1 MSLHDLIR
9 NAAELAA
16 NQSRLVS
23 PPFTV
28 STVSMLLPTLLL
40 LSAACVW
47 ARPAACNIDGVQ
59 IDHGSARYL
68 VGRAHRPGSVYARC
82 LYGAA
87 TCFEDRGLADAPQ
100 WINSR
105 EVDCFEATERRRLG
119 VAIILEE
126 DIWPDHIVWYR
137 INGSFSAYELEVINT
152 AVELYSKADVNVTLE
167 ECDPVSKCKGKYV
180 SIEQNEDACYGM
192 VGYVNDGKPQIMN
205 LGESCFAGGPGN
217 VVHEIGHAM
226 GLYHEH
232 THPDREV
239 IVLTDQNLP
248 VSAEN
253 YAKKTSKEATLK
265 PYDPKSI
272 MHYGRTAGL
281 CFPKAQYP
289 LKAFCDVETV
299 KNCIQPV
306 EQHCNSSRDS
316 EIGTRAVLSAGDIY
330 TLRALYGSK
339 DNATARDVKIPT
351 VKSSTAGSVGAP
363 DSISDMVRHT
373 SKPSK
378 KTASTEARSL
388 DKKTSVSTSDY
399 KPGGVHGEGSTKD
412 GSVAELL
419 EWWENLENTVQIQKK
434 KAPASSS
441 VN

>member
-1 MSLHDLIR
+1 M
-9 NAAELAA
+9 
-16 NQSRLVS
+16 V
-23 PPFTV
+23 
-28 STVSMLLPTLLL
+28 LLPTLLL
-40 LSAACVW
+40 LLSWAACSW
-47 ARPAACNIDGVQ
+47 ARPAACEIDGVR

-68 VGRAHRPGSVYARC
+68 MGRAHRPGSIYARC
-82 LYGAA
+82 LYGAT
-87 TCFEDRGLADAPQ
+87 TCFEDRGLVDAPQ

-105 EVDCFEATERRRLG
+105 EVDCFETSERRRLG

-137 INGSFSAYELEVINT
+137 INGSFSDYELEVINT
-152 AVELYSKADVNVTLE
+152 AVDLYSKVDVNVTLQ
-167 ECDPVSKCKGKYV
+167 ECEPVSKCKGKYV

-192 VGYVNDGKPQIMN
+192 VGYVNDGEPQTMN

-217 VVHEIGHAM
+217 VVHELGHAM

-253 YAKKTSKEATLK
+253 YAKMTTREATLK
-265 PYDPKSI
+265 PYDSKSI

-289 LKAFCDVETV
+289 LKSFCDVEVV

-306 EQHCNSSRDS
+306 EQHCNSSRDL

-330 TLRALYGSK
+330 TLRVLYGSK
-339 DNATARDVKIPT
+339 DNAKVHDVKIPT
-351 VKSSTAGSVGAP
+351 VASSTAGSVGAP
-363 DSISDMVRHT
+363 DSISDMVKHT
-373 SKPSK
+373 SKPAQS
-378 KTASTEARSL
+378 TSSSTEARSST
-388 DKKTSVSTSDY
+388 KQTSASPDSDY
-399 KPGGVHGEGSTKD
+399 KPGGVHGEGGSAD

-419 EWWENLENTVQIQKK
+419 EWWENLENTIQIQKRK
-434 KAPASSS
+434 SSASSKRS
-441 VN
+441 LAAEHTLD

>member
-1 MSLHDLIR
+1 
-9 NAAELAA
+9 
-16 NQSRLVS
+16 
-23 PPFTV
+23 
-28 STVSMLLPTLLL
+28 MLLLPSLLLL
-40 LSAACVW
+40 LSATNSW
-47 ARPAACNIDGVQ
+47 GRPASCDVDGVRV
-59 IDHGSARYL
+59 DHGSSRYL

-82 LYGAA
+82 LHGVAK
-87 TCFEDRGLADAPQ
+87 CFEDRGLADAPQ

-105 EVDCFEATERRRLG
+105 EVDCFEASERRRLG

-137 INGSFSAYELEVINT
+137 INGSFSDYELEVINT
-152 AVELYSKADVNVTLE
+152 AVELYSKADVNVTLQ
-167 ECDPVSKCKGKYV
+167 ECEPVSKCKSKYV

-192 VGYVNDGKPQIMN
+192 VGYVDDGKPQTLN
-205 LGESCFAGGPGN
+205 LGASCFAGGPGN
-217 VVHEIGHAM
+217 VVHELGHAM

-248 VSAEN
+248 VEAEN
-253 YAKKTSKEATLK
+253 YAKMTTHEAVFK
-265 PYDPKSI
+265 PYDPRSI

-316 EIGTRAVLSAGDIY
+316 EIGTRAWLSAGDIY

-339 DNATARDVKIPT
+339 DNATAHDIRIPS
-351 VKSSTAGSVGAP
+351 VSSSTAGSAASP
-363 DSISDMVRHT
+363 DSISDMVEHT
-373 SKPSK
+373 SKPSVG
-378 KTASTEARSL
+378 SMSSSEARSSTE
-388 DKKTSVSTSDY
+388 KKSSSASDSGSSEF
-399 KPGGVHGEGSTKD
+399 KPAGVHAEGSSAD

-419 EWWENLENTVQIQKK
+419 EWWENLENTVEIQKRK
-434 KAPASSS
+434 SSASTNRALAAEHSQT
-441 VN
+441 

>member
-1 MSLHDLIR
+1 
-9 NAAELAA
+9 
-16 NQSRLVS
+16 
-23 PPFTV
+23 
-28 STVSMLLPTLLL
+28 MLLALL
-40 LSAACVW
+40 LSSASLAW
-47 ARPAACNIDGVQ
+47 ARPAACNIDGIQ
-59 IDHGSARYL
+59 IDHGSAKYL
-68 VGRAHRPGSVYARC
+68 VGQVHRPGSIYARC
-82 LYGAA
+82 LFGAA
-87 TCFEDRGLADAPQ
+87 SCFEDRGLVDAPQ

-105 EVDCFEATERRRLG
+105 QVDCFEASERRRLG

-126 DIWPDHIVWYR
+126 DIWPDHILWYR
-137 INGSFSAYELEVINT
+137 INGSFSDYELEVINT
-152 AVELYSKADVNVTLE
+152 AVDLYSKADVNVTLQ
-167 ECDPVSKCKGKYV
+167 ECDPVSKCNGKYV

-217 VVHEIGHAM
+217 VVHELGHAL

-232 THPDREV
+232 THPDRQV

-253 YAKKTSKEATLK
+253 YAKKTSREATLK

-339 DNATARDVKIPT
+339 DNAKVSDVKIPT
-351 VKSSTAGSVGAP
+351 VASSSTGSVGAP
-363 DSISDMVRHT
+363 DSISDMIRHT
-373 SKPSK
+373 MKPSTAK
-378 KTASTEARSL
+378 TTEERSSTEQTTLETKSTASE
-388 DKKTSVSTSDY
+388 Y
-399 KPGGVHGEGSTKD
+399 KPGNVHGEGS
-412 GSVAELL
+412 SAELL
-419 EWWENLENTVQIQKK
+419 EWWENLDNTVQIQKK
-434 KAPASSS
+434 RSATPSTRSLASESP
-441 VN
+441 

>member
-1 MSLHDLIR
+1 
-9 NAAELAA
+9 
-16 NQSRLVS
+16 
-23 PPFTV
+23 
-28 STVSMLLPTLLL
+28 MLLRTTLLL
-40 LSAACVW
+40 LLGSASCAW
-47 ARPAACNIDGVQ
+47 ARPAACEIEGVR
-59 IDHGSARYL
+59 IDHGSAKYL
-68 VGRAHRPGSVYARC
+68 VGRAHRRGSIYARC
-82 LYGAA
+82 LHGVS
-87 TCFEDRGLADAPQ
+87 TCFEDRGLVDAPLSV
-100 WINSR
+100 NSR
-105 EVDCFEATERRRLG
+105 EVDCFEAAERRRLG

-167 ECDPVSKCKGKYV
+167 ECEPVSKCNGKYV
-180 SIEQNEDACYGM
+180 SIEQNEDGCYGM

-217 VVHEIGHAM
+217 VVHELGHAM

-253 YAKKTSKEATLK
+253 YAKTTSREATLK
-265 PYDPKSI
+265 PYDLKSI
-272 MHYGRTAGL
+272 MHYGRSAGL

-339 DNATARDVKIPT
+339 DNATAHDVKIPT
-351 VKSSTAGSVGAP
+351 VASSTAGSVGAP
-363 DSISDMVRHT
+363 DSISDVVKHT
-373 SKPSK
+373 SKPLTS
-378 KTASTEARSL
+378 TLSTESRSSTKQ
-388 DKKTSVSTSDY
+388 DITSKASDSDY
-399 KPGGVHGEGSTKD
+399 KPGGVHGEGNSAD
-412 GSVAELL
+412 GSVAELQ
-419 EWWENLENTVQIQKK
+419 EWWENLENTIQIQKK
-434 KAPASSS
+434 RSSASSKGS
-441 VN
+441 

>member
-1 MSLHDLIR
+1 MR
-9 NAAELAA
+9 
-16 NQSRLVS
+16 
-23 PPFTV
+23 
-28 STVSMLLPTLLL
+28 LLPTLLL
-40 LSAACVW
+40 SWASCVY
-47 ARPAACNIDGVQ
+47 ARPAACNVDGVQ

-68 VGRAHRPGSVYARC
+68 LGSAHRRGSIYARC

-87 TCFEDRGLADAPQ
+87 NCFEDRGLVDAPQ

-105 EVDCFEATERRRLG
+105 EVDCSEATERRRLG

-137 INGSFSAYELEVINT
+137 INGSFSNYELEVINT
-152 AVELYSKADVNVTLE
+152 AVELYSKADVNVTLQ
-167 ECDPVSKCKGKYV
+167 ECDPVSKCNGKYV

-205 LGESCFAGGPGN
+205 LGESCFDGGPGN
-217 VVHEIGHAM
+217 VVHELGHAM

-232 THPDREV
+232 THPNREV

-253 YAKKTSKEATLK
+253 YAKMTSKEATLK

-289 LKAFCDVETV
+289 LKSFCDVETV

-306 EQHCNSSRDS
+306 VQHCNSSRDS
-316 EIGTRAVLSAGDIY
+316 EIGTRAVLSAGDIS
-330 TLRALYGSK
+330 TLRELYGSK
-339 DNATARDVKIPT
+339 DNAAVKDVKIPT
-351 VKSSTAGSVGAP
+351 VASSTAGSVGAP
-363 DSISDMVRHT
+363 DSISDMVKHT
-373 SKPSK
+373 SKPNKTTSK
-378 KTASTEARSL
+378 STEARSSIKETPA
-388 DKKTSVSTSDY
+388 DGTY
-399 KPGGVHGEGSTKD
+399 KPGGVHGEGSSGD
-412 GSVAELL
+412 GSVAELM
-419 EWWENLENTVQIQKK
+419 EWWENLENTIQIQKK
-434 KAPASSS
+434 KTTA
-441 VN
+441 

>member
-1 MSLHDLIR
+1 
-9 NAAELAA
+9 
-16 NQSRLVS
+16 
-23 PPFTV
+23 
-28 STVSMLLPTLLL
+28 MLLPLLL
-40 LSAACVW
+40 LASASFSW

-59 IDHGSARYL
+59 IDHGSAKY
-68 VGRAHRPGSVYARC
+68 VMGRAHRPGSIYARC

-87 TCFEDRGLADAPQ
+87 TCFEDRGLVDAPE

-105 EVDCFEATERRRLG
+105 QVDCFEASERRRLG

-137 INGSFSAYELEVINT
+137 INGSFSDHELKVINT
-152 AVELYSKADVNVTLE
+152 AVDLYSKADVNVTLE

-192 VGYVNDGKPQIMN
+192 VGYVDDGKPQIMN

-239 IVLTDQNLP
+239 IILTDQNLP

-253 YAKKTSKEATLK
+253 YAKKTNKEATLK

-289 LKAFCDVETV
+289 LKSFCDIETV
-299 KNCIQPV
+299 KNCVQPV

-339 DNATARDVKIPT
+339 DNAKVADVKIPT
-351 VKSSTAGSVGAP
+351 VASSTAGSVGAP
-363 DSISDMVRHT
+363 DSISDMIKHT
-373 SKPSK
+373 SKPA
-378 KTASTEARSL
+378 KTKTTEARSSL
-388 DKKTSVSTSDY
+388 TQTESKTDPDY
-399 KPGGVHGEGSTKD
+399 KPGDVHGEGNSGS

-419 EWWENLENTVQIQKK
+419 EWWENLENTIQIQKK
-434 KAPASSS
+434 KAAS
-441 VN
+441 

>member
-1 MSLHDLIR
+1 
-9 NAAELAA
+9 
-16 NQSRLVS
+16 
-23 PPFTV
+23 
-28 STVSMLLPTLLL
+28 MLLPTLLL
-40 LSAACVW
+40 LSWGACVW

-59 IDHGSARYL
+59 IEHGSARYL
-68 VGRAHRPGSVYARC
+68 TGRAHRPGSIYARC

-87 TCFEDRGLADAPQ
+87 TCFEDRGLVDAPQ

-137 INGSFSAYELEVINT
+137 INGTFSDYELDVINT
-152 AVELYSKADVNVTLE
+152 AIDLYSKADVNVTLE
-167 ECDPVSKCKGKYV
+167 ECKPISKCKGKYV

-205 LGESCFAGGPGN
+205 LGESCFTGGPGN

-253 YAKKTSKEATLK
+253 YGKKTSKEATLK
-265 PYDPKSI
+265 PYDPSPSC
-272 MHYGRTAGL
+272 TTV
-281 CFPKAQYP
+281 AQYP

-306 EQHCNSSRDS
+306 EQHCNSSRDA
-316 EIGTRAVLSAGDIY
+316 EIGTRTVLSAGDIY
-330 TLRALYGSK
+330 TLRMLYGSK
-339 DNATARDVKIPT
+339 DNATVRDVKIPT
-351 VKSSTAGSVGAP
+351 VKSSAAGSVGSP
-363 DSISDMVRHT
+363 DSLTDVVKRTT
-373 SKPSK
+373 SKSK
-378 KTASTEARSL
+378 KASTTEARSL
-388 DKKTSVSTSDY
+388 DKRTSVSTSDY
-399 KPGGVHGEGSTKD
+399 TPGDVHGEGSSKD

-419 EWWENLENTVQIQKK
+419 EWWENLENTIQIQKK
-434 KAPASSS
+434 KTSAS
-441 VN
+441 N

>member
-1 MSLHDLIR
+1 
-9 NAAELAA
+9 
-16 NQSRLVS
+16 
-23 PPFTV
+23 
-28 STVSMLLPTLLL
+28 MLLTVLLHSLLL
-40 LSAACVW
+40 AWATRPSW
-47 ARPAACNIDGVQ
+47 ARPAACEIDGVR
-59 IDHGSARYL
+59 IDHGGARYL
-68 VGRAHRPGSVYARC
+68 LGRAHRPGSIYARC

-87 TCFEDRGLADAPQ
+87 TCFEDRGLVDAPQ

-105 EVDCFEATERRRLG
+105 EVDCFEASERRRLG

-152 AVELYSKADVNVTLE
+152 AVELYSKADVNVTLQ
-167 ECDPVSKCKGKYV
+167 ECEPVSKCNGKYV

-253 YAKKTSKEATLK
+253 YAKTSTREATLK

-289 LKAFCDVETV
+289 LKSFCDVETV
-299 KNCIQPV
+299 KNCVQPV

-330 TLRALYGSK
+330 TLRMLYGSK
-339 DNATARDVKIPT
+339 DNATVRDVKIPT
-351 VKSSTAGSVGAP
+351 VVSSTAGSVGAP
-363 DSISDMVRHT
+363 DSISDMVKHT
-373 SKPSK
+373 RKPKASAAATESRSAAKQETNSKS
-378 KTASTEARSL
+378 SL
-388 DKKTSVSTSDY
+388 QSVDPNY
-399 KPGGVHGEGSTKD
+399 KPGGVHAESS
-412 GSVAELL
+412 GSVAEML
-419 EWWENLENTVQIQKK
+419 EWWENLENTIEIQKK
-434 KAPASSS
+434 RASTSS
-441 VN
+441 KRALAEEYTQT